1 MSKIIVVSFYF
12 MICLLLIGLV
22 QLGSTGISW
31 ALNLAVG
38 SDGEFQRPSNK
49 QGNDWVSF
57 DQLETVANEII
68 NNHKRLSDLKEKLEN
83 NSYQDSV
90 VKFSGLGFLILS
102 TIFAIFNRI
111 QSVKRAA
118 RGEQVQTSYPM
129 VNQVRA
135 NPDLFGRAS
144 F

>member
-1 MSKIIVVSFYF
+1 MSRIIVVSFCF
-12 MICLLLIGLV
+12 MICVMLMGLV
-22 QLGSTGISW
+22 GGGINW

-38 SDGEFQRPSNK
+38 SDGEFRRPANK
-49 QGNDWVSF
+49 NGDDWVSF
-57 DQLETVANEII
+57 DQLKTVADEII
-68 NNHKRLSDLKEKLEN
+68 SNHKRLSDLKEKLEN

-90 VKFSGLGFLILS
+90 VKFSGVGFLILS

-111 QSVKRAA
+111 KSVKKAA
-118 RGEQVQTSYPM
+118 RGEQAQNSYPTA
-129 VNQVRA
+129 NQVRT

>member
-1 MSKIIVVSFYF
+1 ML
-12 MICLLLIGLV
+12 MGLV
-22 QLGSTGISW
+22 GGGINW

-38 SDGEFQRPSNK
+38 SDGEFRRPANK
-49 QGNDWVSF
+49 NANDLVNF
-57 DQLETVANEII
+57 DQLKTLADEII
-68 NNHKRLSDLKEKLEN
+68 SNHKRLSDLKEKLEN

-90 VKFSGLGFLILS
+90 VKYSGMGFLILS
-102 TIFAIFNRI
+102 TIVAILNRI

-118 RGEQVQTSYPM
+118 RGEQAQSGYVMT
-129 VNQVRA
+129 NQART